1 MFNRSRQVTCPQCTG
16 HNFWKG
22 DPLPSDALYC
32 RYCDAFVT
40 TYDDYIHAAV
50 RKEAER
56 LIAEFAGGEP
66 SPELAFLNGTARRHP
81 QRASA

>member
-1 MFNRSRQVTCPQCTG
+1 MFNRSRQVTCPHCAG

-22 DPLPSDALYC
+22 DPQPSDALHC
-32 RYCDAFVT
+32 RYCEAFVT
-40 TYDDYIHAAV
+40 TYDDYIHDAV

-66 SPELAFLNGTARRHP
+66 SPDLAFLKGTAQP
-81 QRASA
+81 QAQRASA